1 MEHSFTGRR
10 PSEKQVKAKLKELM
24 ASGWPVV
31 AVTWGEN
38 WIEARKDDRGQYYG
52 LGWIKSISGSDIVQ
66 SIAGGPRFHY

>member
-52 LGWIKSISGSDIVQ
+52 LGWIKGISGPDVVRAI
-66 SIAGGPRFHY
+66 GG